1 MVADLAV
8 MLFQHNRTLIGL
20 KSRPKI
26 IELIGYKSE
35 FDAET
40 PIRWPK
46 CLSML
51 GILQATGFHF
61 LFSPFFQE
69 SVALSASLLNL

>member
-35 FDAET
+35 FDAGT
-40 PIRWPK
+40 PIR
-46 CLSML
+46 
-51 GILQATGFHF
+51 
-61 LFSPFFQE
+61 
-69 SVALSASLLNL
+69 